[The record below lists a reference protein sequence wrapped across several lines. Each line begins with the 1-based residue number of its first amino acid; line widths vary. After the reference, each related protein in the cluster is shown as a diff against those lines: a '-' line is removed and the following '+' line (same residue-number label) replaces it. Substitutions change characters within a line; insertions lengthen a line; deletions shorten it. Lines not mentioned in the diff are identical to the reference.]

1 MAVGDEV
8 LDLKVENHKTFE
20 FLFKKYYV
28 FLCYEARSYI
38 TEEYIIEE
46 IVGDVFRWLWE
57 SRETLVITTSV
68 RAYLIRAV
76 HNACL
81 SYLRRNQPEYVEL
94 NDTVVERNT
103 LFSLD
108 ESLSIMFSLKS

>member
-46 IVGDVFRWLWE
+46 ISVMYSAGYGKAERHWLLPLLSE
-57 SRETLVITTSV
+57 
-68 RAYLIRAV
+68 LI
-76 HNACL
+76 
-81 SYLRRNQPEYVEL
+81 
-94 NDTVVERNT
+94 
-103 LFSLD
+103 
-108 ESLSIMFSLKS
+108 